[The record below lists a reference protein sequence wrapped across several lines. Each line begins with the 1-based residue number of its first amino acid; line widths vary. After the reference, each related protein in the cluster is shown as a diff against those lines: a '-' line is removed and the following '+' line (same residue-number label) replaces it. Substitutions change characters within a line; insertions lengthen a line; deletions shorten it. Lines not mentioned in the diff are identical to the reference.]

1 MRYCL
6 AQIVGGGFAT
16 TSTARMNARCAWI
29 SGSPLTKQAVC
40 ANMRRLV
47 DGGVAGRIA
56 CPPSRHQSNQS
67 AREVEKFSVFART
80 WWNARSNPLVG
91 MNPVR
96 VSFIGGMASQLMQSP
111 PHKPLN
117 EMRVL
122 DVGSG
127 GGLLTESLS
136 RLGATLVVGLDAS
149 EQVVQAARAHS
160 FHFNSKLLQSAVE
173 YHGGTTVEQ
182 FATQWKE
189 KQLFDVVTCL
199 EVIEHVPEPES
210 LLRAA
215 VSLLKPNGI
224 LFVSTINR
232 TLKSYG
238 LAILA
243 AEYLTGKVPPGTHD
257 WSQFRSPDE
266 VDRMVCGD
274 LASMKPIDRRGMVLN
289 PPFVNMDWRL
299 CNEDTDVNWIAAYQR
314 EENRR
319 DTA

>member
-1 MRYCL
+1 MC
-6 AQIVGGGFAT
+6 
-16 TSTARMNARCAWI
+16 
-29 SGSPLTKQAVC
+29 
-40 ANMRRLV
+40 RLV
-47 DGGVAGRIA
+47 DGGAAGHIA
-56 CPPSRHQSNQS
+56 CPTSRHSSNQS
-67 AREVEKFSVFART
+67 AREIEKFSSFANT
-80 WWNARSNPLVG
+80 WWDARSNPLVG

-96 VSFIGGMASQLMQSP
+96 VSFIRDTATKLMQSP
-111 PHKPLN
+111 PHKPLK

-149 EQVVQAARAHS
+149 EHVVQAARAHS
-160 FHFNSKLLQSAVE
+160 FHSNSKLQSPVE
-173 YHGGTTVEQ
+173 YYGGTTVEQ
-182 FATQWKE
+182 FATQWKD
-189 KQLFDVVTCL
+189 KPLFDVVTCL

-210 LLRAA
+210 LLQAA
-215 VSLLKPNGI
+215 ASLLKPNGV

-243 AEYLTGKVPPGTHD
+243 AEYLTGKVPLGTHD
-257 WSQFRSPDE
+257 WNQFRSPDE

-274 LASMKPIDRRGMVLN
+274 MTRMKPIDRRGMVLN

-299 CNEDTDVNWIAAYQR
+299 CEQDTDVNWIGAYR
-314 EENRR
+314 KLSLIHI
-319 DTA
+319 